1 MIPCGSGRTACQQ
14 GQACGK
20 IKEKPR
26 DSPRKEDGCNE
37 DTGNGGL
44 TPWRRDG
51 QPRLGSGK
59 PPAGGNRRGRNC
71 KTPGPTMFGR
81 APEAVLRE
89 VERLRPD
96 FVVSVGQA
104 AGRTAITPER
114 IAINCE
120 EASIPDNAGFQPAGG
135 PVVEGGRTVT
145 FRSCRWKEMAAAI
158 QAAGL
163 PGKVS
168 NTAGTYVCNHLM
180 YHILHACHT
189 RYPRMRSGFIHVPLH
204 PRAAGGPSRM
214 VCAPAGGDRAGANRY
229 TYKCWRMISPSEN
242 R

>member
-1 MIPCGSGRTACQQ
+1 M
-14 GQACGK
+14 K
-20 IKEKPR
+20 ILV
-26 DSPRKEDGCNE
+26 
-37 DTGNGGL
+37 TGFDPFGGE
-44 TPWRRDG
+44 TVNPAWEAVS
-51 QPRLGSGK
+51 RL
-59 PPAGGNRRGRNC
+59 PAETGGAEVV
-71 KTPGPTMFGR
+71 KLQIPTMFGR

-135 PVVEGGRTVT
+135 PVVEGGPDGYFSLLPV
-145 FRSCRWKEMAAAI
+145 KEMAAAI

-189 RYPRMRSGFIHVPLH
+189 RYPGMRSGFIHVPCIPEQQAGH
-204 PRAAGGPSRM
+204 PEWFALPLEKIVRGLTAALE
-214 VCAPAGGDRAGANRY
+214 VLAND
-229 TYKCWRMISPSEN
+229 
-242 R
+242 

>member
-1 MIPCGSGRTACQQ
+1 M
-14 GQACGK
+14 K
-20 IKEKPR
+20 ILV
-26 DSPRKEDGCNE
+26 
-37 DTGNGGL
+37 TGFDPFGGEAVN
-44 TPWRRDG
+44 PAWEAVS
-51 QPRLGSGK
+51 RL
-59 PPAGGNRRGRNC
+59 PAETGGAEIV
-71 KTPGPTMFGR
+71 KLQVPTMFGR
-81 APEAVLRE
+81 APEAVLLE

-135 PVVEGGRTVT
+135 PVVEGGPDGYFSLLPV
-145 FRSCRWKEMAAAI
+145 KEMAAAI

-189 RYPRMRSGFIHVPLH
+189 RYPGMRSGFIHVPCIPEQQAGH
-204 PRAAGGPSRM
+204 PEWFALPLEEIVRGLTAALE
-214 VCAPAGGDRAGANRY
+214 VLAND
-229 TYKCWRMISPSEN
+229 
-242 R
+242 

>member
-1 MIPCGSGRTACQQ
+1 M
-14 GQACGK
+14 K
-20 IKEKPR
+20 ILV
-26 DSPRKEDGCNE
+26 
-37 DTGNGGL
+37 TGFEPFGGE
-44 TPWRRDG
+44 TVNPAWEAVS
-51 QPRLGSGK
+51 RL
-59 PPAGGNRRGRNC
+59 PAETGGAEIV
-71 KTPGPTMFGR
+71 KLQVPTMFGR

-96 FVVSVGQA
+96 AVVSVGQA

-135 PVVEGGRTVT
+135 PVVEGGPDGYFSLLPV
-145 FRSCRWKEMAAAI
+145 KEMAAAI
-158 QAAGL
+158 QASGL

-189 RYPRMRSGFIHVPLH
+189 RYPGMRSGFIHVPCIPEQQAGH
-204 PRAAGGPSRM
+204 PEWFALPLEEIVRGLTAALE
-214 VCAPAGGDRAGANRY
+214 VLAND
-229 TYKCWRMISPSEN
+229 
-242 R
+242 

>member
-1 MIPCGSGRTACQQ
+1 M
-14 GQACGK
+14 K
-20 IKEKPR
+20 ILV
-26 DSPRKEDGCNE
+26 
-37 DTGNGGL
+37 TGFDPFGGEAVN
-44 TPWRRDG
+44 PAWEAVS
-51 QPRLGSGK
+51 RL
-59 PPAGGNRRGRNC
+59 PAETGGAEIV
-71 KTPGPTMFGR
+71 KLQVPTMFGR

-104 AGRTAITPER
+104 AGRTSITPER

-135 PVVEGGRTVT
+135 PVVEGGPDGYFSLLPV
-145 FRSCRWKEMAAAI
+145 KEMAAAI

-189 RYPRMRSGFIHVPLH
+189 RYPGMRSGFIHVPCIPEQQAGH
-204 PRAAGGPSRM
+204 PEWFALPLEEIVRGLTAALE
-214 VCAPAGGDRAGANRY
+214 VLAND
-229 TYKCWRMISPSEN
+229 
-242 R
+242 

>member
-1 MIPCGSGRTACQQ
+1 M
-14 GQACGK
+14 K
-20 IKEKPR
+20 ILV
-26 DSPRKEDGCNE
+26 
-37 DTGNGGL
+37 TGFDPFGGEAVN
-44 TPWRRDG
+44 PAWEAVS
-51 QPRLGSGK
+51 RL
-59 PPAGGNRRGRNC
+59 PAETGGAEIV
-71 KTPGPTMFGR
+71 KLQVPTMFGR

-135 PVVEGGRTVT
+135 PVVEGGPDGYFSLLPV
-145 FRSCRWKEMAAAI
+145 KEMAAAI

-189 RYPRMRSGFIHVPLH
+189 RYPGMRSGFIHVPCIPEQQAGH
-204 PRAAGGPSRM
+204 PEWFALPLAEIVRGLTAALE
-214 VCAPAGGDRAGANRY
+214 VLAND
-229 TYKCWRMISPSEN
+229 
-242 R
+242 

>member
-1 MIPCGSGRTACQQ
+1 M
-14 GQACGK
+14 K
-20 IKEKPR
+20 ILV
-26 DSPRKEDGCNE
+26 
-37 DTGNGGL
+37 TGFDPFGGEAVN
-44 TPWRRDG
+44 PAWEAVS
-51 QPRLGSGK
+51 RL
-59 PPAGGNRRGRNC
+59 PAETGGAEIV
-71 KTPGPTMFGR
+71 KLQVPTMFGR
-81 APEAVLRE
+81 APEAALRE

-135 PVVEGGRTVT
+135 PVVEGGPDGYFSLLPV
-145 FRSCRWKEMAAAI
+145 KEMAAAI

-189 RYPRMRSGFIHVPLH
+189 RYPRMRSGFIHVPCIPEQQAGH
-204 PRAAGGPSRM
+204 PEWFALPLEEIVRGLTAALE
-214 VCAPAGGDRAGANRY
+214 VLADD
-229 TYKCWRMISPSEN
+229 
-242 R
+242 

>member
-1 MIPCGSGRTACQQ
+1 MKILVTGFDPCGGETVNPAWEAVSRLPA
-14 GQACGK
+14 
-20 IKEKPR
+20 E
-26 DSPRKEDGCNE
+26 
-37 DTGNGGL
+37 TGGAEIVKL
-44 TPWRRDG
+44 
-51 QPRLGSGK
+51 QV
-59 PPAGGNRRGRNC
+59 
-71 KTPGPTMFGR
+71 PTMFGR

-104 AGRTAITPER
+104 AGRTALTPER

-135 PVVEGGRTVT
+135 PVVEGGPDGYFSLLPV
-145 FRSCRWKEMAAAI
+145 KEMAAAI

-189 RYPRMRSGFIHVPLH
+189 RYPGMRSGFIHVPCIPEQQAGH
-204 PRAAGGPSRM
+204 PEWFALPLEEIVRGLTAALE
-214 VCAPAGGDRAGANRY
+214 VLTND
-229 TYKCWRMISPSEN
+229 
-242 R
+242 

>member
-1 MIPCGSGRTACQQ
+1 M
-14 GQACGK
+14 K
-20 IKEKPR
+20 ILV
-26 DSPRKEDGCNE
+26 
-37 DTGNGGL
+37 TGFDPFGGE
-44 TPWRRDG
+44 TVNPAWEAVS
-51 QPRLGSGK
+51 RL
-59 PPAGGNRRGRNC
+59 PAETGGAEIV
-71 KTPGPTMFGR
+71 KLQVPTMFGR
-81 APEAVLRE
+81 APEAGLRE

-135 PVVEGGRTVT
+135 PVVEGGPDGYFSLLPV
-145 FRSCRWKEMAAAI
+145 KEMAAAI

-163 PGKVS
+163 SGKVS

-189 RYPRMRSGFIHVPLH
+189 RYPGMRSGFIHVPCIPEQQAGH
-204 PRAAGGPSRM
+204 PEWFALPLEEIVRGLTAALE
-214 VCAPAGGDRAGANRY
+214 VLAND
-229 TYKCWRMISPSEN
+229 
-242 R
+242 

>member
-1 MIPCGSGRTACQQ
+1 M
-14 GQACGK
+14 K
-20 IKEKPR
+20 ILV
-26 DSPRKEDGCNE
+26 
-37 DTGNGGL
+37 TGFDPFGGE
-44 TPWRRDG
+44 TVNPAWEAVS
-51 QPRLGSGK
+51 RL
-59 PPAGGNRRGRNC
+59 PAETGGAEIV
-71 KTPGPTMFGR
+71 KLQVLTMFGR

-104 AGRTAITPER
+104 AGRTSITPER

-135 PVVEGGRTVT
+135 PVVEGGPDGYFSLLPV
-145 FRSCRWKEMAAAI
+145 KEMAAAI

-189 RYPRMRSGFIHVPLH
+189 RYPGMRSGFIHVPCIPEQQAGH
-204 PRAAGGPSRM
+204 PEWFALPLEEIVRGLTAALE
-214 VCAPAGGDRAGANRY
+214 VLAND
-229 TYKCWRMISPSEN
+229 
-242 R
+242 

>member
-1 MIPCGSGRTACQQ
+1 M
-14 GQACGK
+14 K
-20 IKEKPR
+20 ILV
-26 DSPRKEDGCNE
+26 
-37 DTGNGGL
+37 TGFDPFGGEAVN
-44 TPWRRDG
+44 PAWEAVS
-51 QPRLGSGK
+51 RL
-59 PPAGGNRRGRNC
+59 PAETGGAEIV
-71 KTPGPTMFGR
+71 KLQVPTMFGR

-96 FVVSVGQA
+96 AVVSVGQA
-104 AGRTAITPER
+104 AGRTAITSER

-135 PVVEGGRTVT
+135 PVVEGGPDGYFSLLPV
-145 FRSCRWKEMAAAI
+145 KEMAAAI

-189 RYPRMRSGFIHVPLH
+189 RYPGMRSGFIHVPCIPEQQAGH
-204 PRAAGGPSRM
+204 PEWFALPLEEIVRGLTAALE
-214 VCAPAGGDRAGANRY
+214 VLAND
-229 TYKCWRMISPSEN
+229 
-242 R
+242 

>member
-1 MIPCGSGRTACQQ
+1 M
-14 GQACGK
+14 K
-20 IKEKPR
+20 ILV
-26 DSPRKEDGCNE
+26 
-37 DTGNGGL
+37 TGFDPFGGE
-44 TPWRRDG
+44 TVNPAWEAVS
-51 QPRLGSGK
+51 RL
-59 PPAGGNRRGRNC
+59 PAETGGAEIV
-71 KTPGPTMFGR
+71 KLQVPTMFGR

-135 PVVEGGRTVT
+135 PVVEGGSDGYFSLLPV
-145 FRSCRWKEMAAAI
+145 KEMTAAI

-189 RYPRMRSGFIHVPLH
+189 RYPGMRSGFIHVPCIPEQQAGH
-204 PRAAGGPSRM
+204 PEWFALPLEEIVRGLTAALE
-214 VCAPAGGDRAGANRY
+214 VLAND
-229 TYKCWRMISPSEN
+229 
-242 R
+242 

>member
-1 MIPCGSGRTACQQ
+1 M
-14 GQACGK
+14 K
-20 IKEKPR
+20 ILV
-26 DSPRKEDGCNE
+26 
-37 DTGNGGL
+37 TGFDPFGGE
-44 TPWRRDG
+44 TVNPAWEAVS
-51 QPRLGSGK
+51 RL
-59 PPAGGNRRGRNC
+59 PAETGGAEVV
-71 KTPGPTMFGR
+71 KLQIPTMFGR

-135 PVVEGGRTVT
+135 PVVEGGPDGYFSLLPV
-145 FRSCRWKEMAAAI
+145 KEMTAAI
-158 QAAGL
+158 QASGL

-189 RYPRMRSGFIHVPLH
+189 RYPGMRSGFIHVPCIPEQQAGH
-204 PRAAGGPSRM
+204 PEWFALPLEEIVRGLTAALE
-214 VCAPAGGDRAGANRY
+214 VLAND
-229 TYKCWRMISPSEN
+229 
-242 R
+242 

>member
-1 MIPCGSGRTACQQ
+1 M
-14 GQACGK
+14 K
-20 IKEKPR
+20 ILV
-26 DSPRKEDGCNE
+26 
-37 DTGNGGL
+37 TGFDPFGGEAAN
-44 TPWRRDG
+44 PAWEAVS
-51 QPRLGSGK
+51 RL
-59 PPAGGNRRGRNC
+59 PAETGGAEIV
-71 KTPGPTMFGR
+71 KLQVPTMFGR

-89 VERLRPD
+89 VERLRSD

-135 PVVEGGRTVT
+135 PVVEGGPDGYFSLLPV
-145 FRSCRWKEMAAAI
+145 KEMAAAI

-189 RYPRMRSGFIHVPLH
+189 RYPGMRSGFIHVPCIPEQQAGH
-204 PRAAGGPSRM
+204 PEWFALPLEEIVRGLTAALE
-214 VCAPAGGDRAGANRY
+214 VLAND
-229 TYKCWRMISPSEN
+229 
-242 R
+242 

>member
-1 MIPCGSGRTACQQ
+1 M
-14 GQACGK
+14 K
-20 IKEKPR
+20 ILV
-26 DSPRKEDGCNE
+26 
-37 DTGNGGL
+37 TGFDPFGGE
-44 TPWRRDG
+44 TVNPAWEAVS
-51 QPRLGSGK
+51 RL
-59 PPAGGNRRGRNC
+59 PAETGGAEIV
-71 KTPGPTMFGR
+71 KLQVPTMFGR
-81 APEAVLRE
+81 APEAVLLE

-96 FVVSVGQA
+96 AVVSVGQA

-135 PVVEGGRTVT
+135 PVVEGGPDGYFSLLPV
-145 FRSCRWKEMAAAI
+145 KEMAAAI

-189 RYPRMRSGFIHVPLH
+189 RYPGMRSGFIHVPCIPEQQAGH
-204 PRAAGGPSRM
+204 PEWFALPLEEIVRGLTAALE
-214 VCAPAGGDRAGANRY
+214 VLAND
-229 TYKCWRMISPSEN
+229 
-242 R
+242 

>member
-1 MIPCGSGRTACQQ
+1 M
-14 GQACGK
+14 K
-20 IKEKPR
+20 ILV
-26 DSPRKEDGCNE
+26 
-37 DTGNGGL
+37 TGFDPFGGE
-44 TPWRRDG
+44 TVNPAWEAVS
-51 QPRLGSGK
+51 RL
-59 PPAGGNRRGRNC
+59 PAETGGAEVV
-71 KTPGPTMFGR
+71 KLQIPTMFGR

-135 PVVEGGRTVT
+135 PVVEGGPDGYFSLLPV
-145 FRSCRWKEMAAAI
+145 KEMAAAI

-189 RYPRMRSGFIHVPLH
+189 RYPGMRSGFIHVPCIPEQQAGH
-204 PRAAGGPSRM
+204 PEWFALPLEEIVRGLTAALE
-214 VCAPAGGDRAGANRY
+214 VLAND
-229 TYKCWRMISPSEN
+229 
-242 R
+242 

>member
-1 MIPCGSGRTACQQ
+1 M
-14 GQACGK
+14 K
-20 IKEKPR
+20 ILV
-26 DSPRKEDGCNE
+26 
-37 DTGNGGL
+37 TGFDPFGGE
-44 TPWRRDG
+44 TVNPAWEAVS
-51 QPRLGSGK
+51 RL
-59 PPAGGNRRGRNC
+59 PAETGGAEIV
-71 KTPGPTMFGR
+71 KLQVPTMFGR

-96 FVVSVGQA
+96 AVVSVGQA

-135 PVVEGGRTVT
+135 PVVEGGPDGYFSLLQV
-145 FRSCRWKEMAAAI
+145 KEMAAAI

-163 PGKVS
+163 SGKVS

-189 RYPRMRSGFIHVPLH
+189 RYPGMRSGFIHVPCIPEQQAGH
-204 PRAAGGPSRM
+204 PEWFALPLEEIVRGLTAALE
-214 VCAPAGGDRAGANRY
+214 VLAND
-229 TYKCWRMISPSEN
+229 
-242 R
+242 

>member
-1 MIPCGSGRTACQQ
+1 M
-14 GQACGK
+14 K
-20 IKEKPR
+20 ILV
-26 DSPRKEDGCNE
+26 
-37 DTGNGGL
+37 TGFDPFGGEAVN
-44 TPWRRDG
+44 PAWEAVS
-51 QPRLGSGK
+51 RL
-59 PPAGGNRRGRNC
+59 PAETGGAEIV
-71 KTPGPTMFGR
+71 KLQVPTMFGR
-81 APEAVLRE
+81 APEAVFRE

-135 PVVEGGRTVT
+135 PVVEGGPDGYFSLLPV
-145 FRSCRWKEMAAAI
+145 KEMAAAI

-189 RYPRMRSGFIHVPLH
+189 RYPGMRSGFIHVPCIPEQQAGH
-204 PRAAGGPSRM
+204 PEWFALPLEEIVRGLTAALE
-214 VCAPAGGDRAGANRY
+214 VLAND
-229 TYKCWRMISPSEN
+229 
-242 R
+242 

>member
-1 MIPCGSGRTACQQ
+1 M
-14 GQACGK
+14 K
-20 IKEKPR
+20 ILV
-26 DSPRKEDGCNE
+26 
-37 DTGNGGL
+37 TGFDPFGGE
-44 TPWRRDG
+44 TVNPAWEAVS
-51 QPRLGSGK
+51 RL
-59 PPAGGNRRGRNC
+59 PAETGGAEIV
-71 KTPGPTMFGR
+71 KLQVLTMFGR

-135 PVVEGGRTVT
+135 PVVEGGPDGYFSLLPV
-145 FRSCRWKEMAAAI
+145 KEMAAAI

-163 PGKVS
+163 SGKVS

-189 RYPRMRSGFIHVPLH
+189 RYPGMRSGFIHVPCIPEQQAGH
-204 PRAAGGPSRM
+204 PEWFALPLEEIVRGLTAALE
-214 VCAPAGGDRAGANRY
+214 VLAND
-229 TYKCWRMISPSEN
+229 
-242 R
+242 

>member
-1 MIPCGSGRTACQQ
+1 M
-14 GQACGK
+14 K
-20 IKEKPR
+20 ILV
-26 DSPRKEDGCNE
+26 
-37 DTGNGGL
+37 TGFDPFGGE
-44 TPWRRDG
+44 TVNPAWEAVS
-51 QPRLGSGK
+51 RL
-59 PPAGGNRRGRNC
+59 PAETGGAEIV
-71 KTPGPTMFGR
+71 KLQVPTMFGR

-96 FVVSVGQA
+96 AVVSVGQA

-135 PVVEGGRTVT
+135 PVVEGGPDGYFSLLPV
-145 FRSCRWKEMAAAI
+145 KEMAAAI
-158 QAAGL
+158 QASGL

-189 RYPRMRSGFIHVPLH
+189 RYPGMRSGFIHVPCIPEQQAGH
-204 PRAAGGPSRM
+204 PEWFALPLEEIVRGLTAALE
-214 VCAPAGGDRAGANRY
+214 VLAND
-229 TYKCWRMISPSEN
+229 
-242 R
+242 

>member
-1 MIPCGSGRTACQQ
+1 MKILVTGFDPFGGETVNPACE
-14 GQACGK
+14 AVSRLPA
-20 IKEKPR
+20 E
-26 DSPRKEDGCNE
+26 
-37 DTGNGGL
+37 TGGAEIVKL
-44 TPWRRDG
+44 
-51 QPRLGSGK
+51 QV
-59 PPAGGNRRGRNC
+59 
-71 KTPGPTMFGR
+71 PTMFGR

-104 AGRTAITPER
+104 AGRTAITPDR

-135 PVVEGGRTVT
+135 PVVEGGPDGYFSLLPV
-145 FRSCRWKEMAAAI
+145 KEMAAAI

-189 RYPRMRSGFIHVPLH
+189 RYPGMRSGFIHVPCIPEQQAGH
-204 PRAAGGPSRM
+204 PEWIALPLEEIVRGLTAALE
-214 VCAPAGGDRAGANRY
+214 VLAND
-229 TYKCWRMISPSEN
+229 
-242 R
+242 